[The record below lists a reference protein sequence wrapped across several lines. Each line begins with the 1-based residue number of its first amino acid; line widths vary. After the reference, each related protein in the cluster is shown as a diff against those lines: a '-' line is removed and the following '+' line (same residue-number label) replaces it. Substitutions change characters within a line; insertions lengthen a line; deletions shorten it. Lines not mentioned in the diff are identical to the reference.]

1 MPCSTPAATSGPP
14 AGVFEPVLPKLPLI
28 QVDKMFSAYTHL
40 PSSPPSPLLPST
52 PTQSLT
58 LDAAIGD
65 GDGGGGRI
73 HSSPV
78 MESEAD

>member
-28 QVDKMFSAYTHL
+28 QVDKMFSAYTQL
-40 PSSPPSPLLPST
+40 QSSPPSPLLPT

-65 GDGGGGRI
+65 GDGGGERI
-73 HSSPV
+73 HSSPA